1 MGYQNVPMQTPDHS
15 RAPSLP
21 SAPCTGS
28 TLGLL
33 FRQVRDAMWARMAD
47 ELARSGHDLTF
58 SQYITLKKLAEG
70 TAGAS
75 DLARAAE
82 LNPGA
87 MTRLLDKLEAKG
99 MVAREADPGDRRAL
113 HISLTPTGRTIWR
126 DIDQCGMRVRDT
138 ALGGLNDHE
147 RNTLTALLE
156 RVRDN
161 LTSSTN

>member
-1 MGYQNVPMQTPDHS
+1 
-15 RAPSLP
+15 
-21 SAPCTGS
+21 
-28 TLGLL
+28 
-33 FRQVRDAMWARMAD
+33 MWARMAD

-99 MVAREADPGDRRAL
+99 LLAREADPDDRRAL
-113 HISLTPTGRTIWR
+113 HITLTAMGRDIWR
-126 DIDQCGMRVRDT
+126 DIEQCGMRVRDA
-138 ALGGLNDHE
+138 ALAGLSDGE
-147 RNTLTALLE
+147 RDALTALLE
-156 RVRDN
+156 RVRNN
-161 LTSSTN
+161 LITSTD

>member
-1 MGYQNVPMQTPDHS
+1 MQS
-15 RAPSLP
+15 SAAIVAASLP
-21 SAPCTGS
+21 RTPCTGS

-99 MVAREADPGDRRAL
+99 LLAREADPGDRRAL
-113 HISLTPTGRTIWR
+113 HIHLTDAGRTIWR
-126 DIDQCGMRVRDT
+126 DIDQCGLRVRDA
-138 ALGGLNDHE
+138 ALAGMSDHE
-147 RNTLTALLE
+147 RNTLTALME

-161 LTSSTN
+161 LVSSTD